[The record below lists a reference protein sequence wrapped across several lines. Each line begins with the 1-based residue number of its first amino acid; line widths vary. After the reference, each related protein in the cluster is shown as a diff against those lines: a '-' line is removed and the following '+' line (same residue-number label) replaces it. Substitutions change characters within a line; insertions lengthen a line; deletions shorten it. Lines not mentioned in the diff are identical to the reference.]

1 MASDLPSAVVD
12 EVVRELAR
20 SWVHIN
26 SLLFRGAMR
35 PCGVAVEAMGPLGR
49 WEGDRRRIVVSPK
62 LILDHTWL
70 DVVEVFKHEMA
81 HQFVTEVLRVT
92 DETAHG
98 PAFRKVC
105 AERGIDARAA
115 APPPDAAEPAVERIR
130 KLLAL
135 SESPNVHEAEAALEA
150 ALRLL
155 RRHGLRRDDVTA
167 VEAEVSYRQLGR
179 VRARVPK
186 HEQLLAG
193 ALTRQ
198 FGVQAI
204 WTTAFDVVE
213 GKSGTVM
220 ELVGR
225 AEQLD
230 LVEHMFAV
238 VLRAAE
244 RDWVVH
250 RRKNGISSDRD
261 RRRFLEGV
269 VIGFDKKLQ
278 QDDRT
283 LREEGLIPADDPL
296 VDAWFQRRHPRVR
309 TRSMSV
315 SLDAAHRAGRAAGEA
330 LEVKPAIRGTS
341 SGPLGI
347 SGPVKK

>member
-1 MASDLPSAVVD
+1 MGGDLPSAVVD

-20 SWVHIN
+20 TWVHVN
-26 SLLFRGAMR
+26 AMLFRGAMR
-35 PCGVAVEAMGPLGR
+35 PCGIAVEAMGPLGR

-62 LILDHTWL
+62 LILDYSWL

-81 HQFVTEVLRVT
+81 HQFVTEVLQVT

-105 AERGIDARAA
+105 ADRGIDARAA
-115 APPPDAAEPAVERIR
+115 APPADIAEPAVERIR

-155 RRHGLRRDDVTA
+155 RRHGLRRDDVA
-167 VEAEVSYRQLGR
+167 VATEEVSYRQLGR

-204 WTTAFDVVE
+204 WTTAFDVLE
-213 GKSGTVM
+213 GRAGTVM

-225 AEQLD
+225 SEQLD

-244 RDWVVH
+244 RDWIAH
-250 RRKNGISSDRD
+250 RRRHGISSDRD

-296 VDAWFQRRHPRVR
+296 VEAWFQRRHPRVR

-315 SLDAAHRAGRAAGEA
+315 ALDAAHRAGRAAGEA
-330 LEVKPAIRGTS
+330 LEVKPALRGAS